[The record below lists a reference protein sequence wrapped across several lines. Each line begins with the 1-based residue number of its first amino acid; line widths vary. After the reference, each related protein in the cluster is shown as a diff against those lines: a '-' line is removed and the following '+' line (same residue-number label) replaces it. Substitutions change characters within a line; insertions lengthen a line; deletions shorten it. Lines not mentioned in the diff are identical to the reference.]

1 MLACWALR
9 EKCLGAGGRDME
21 NEIQVNDTTIMQP
34 MQLHVK
40 FKLANLNNWEARPS
54 FLAEMEQSVIIA

>member
-1 MLACWALR
+1 
-9 EKCLGAGGRDME
+9 ME